1 MQFDGNIISTLRDTI
16 KCSINILFEHCE
28 DVLHN
33 RQKCCPY
40 FILIM
45 KTFAEQKT
53 KCGNGE
59 KTMDKDENK
68 KACVCSPNILFSC
81 TCWLSHHSFM

>member
-1 MQFDGNIISTLRDTI
+1 MIILLI
-16 KCSINILFEHCE
+16 KTKCYLMEISFQLYETPLNAALNFLEHCE

-53 KCGNGE
+53 KCG
-59 KTMDKDENK
+59 KRRK
-68 KACVCSPNILFSC
+68 KYS
-81 TCWLSHHSFM
+81 

>member
-1 MQFDGNIISTLRDTI
+1 MEISFRLYETPLNAALI
-16 KCSINILFEHCE
+16 YFLEHCE

-53 KCGNGE
+53 KCGKKEE
-59 KTMDKDENK
+59 KSIAKDENK